1 MHMSDEANKEL
12 LVINAVLKNKDIQA
26 LFGHNMDD
34 LMVGYKD
41 IWDSI
46 KAYHARYRT
55 IPDIEVIQ
63 ERFDD
68 LDKVEVK
75 GDTSYY
81 VDALKEEFIK
91 NRMEN
96 LASAAGSAI
105 KAGDTAPRVL
115 AELQAEL
122 SKLNRFSNAAR
133 DLNVMD
139 FPAAETHYDE
149 VRARALAN
157 GGVPGVPTGVD
168 FIDSAYT
175 SGLAGG
181 DLVIVLGW
189 TGRAKSLFT
198 TLVACNAHDFG
209 GKPMIVSLE
218 MSGEKVR
225 DRIWTIKGSGLFSNS
240 ALTLGDI
247 AKDDM
252 HSFAAKQAG
261 KHEFIVVSNDGVG
274 EMTPNVIQAK
284 IDQHKPTM
292 LIFDYAQLGSDNA
305 NSQDMTARM
314 RNMSKEF
321 KALAVA
327 NNIPVI
333 LISSATPDNAAASK
347 TPPTIE
353 QVAWSKQLAYDAD
366 LAFAV
371 HKHDD
376 SDVVEIVCR
385 KNRNG
390 PMFTGYLIWDIDRGL
405 IDEKFD
411 LDTQD

>member
-1 MHMSDEANKEL
+1 MAR
-12 LVINAVLKNKDIQA
+12 AAAAAGLK
-26 LFGHNMDD
+26 
-34 LMVGYKD
+34 
-41 IWDSI
+41 I
-46 KAYHARYRT
+46 KG
-55 IPDIEVIQ
+55 
-63 ERFDD
+63 
-68 LDKVEVK
+68 
-75 GDTSYY
+75 GDTS
-81 VDALKEEFIK
+81 
-91 NRMEN
+91 
-96 LASAAGSAI
+96 
-105 KAGDTAPRVL
+105 PRVL
-115 AELQAEL
+115 AELQADL

-139 FPAAETHYDE
+139 FEAAEQHYDE

-198 TLVACNAHDFG
+198 TLVACNAHEFG

-225 DRIWTIKGSGLFSNS
+225 DRIYTIKGSGLFANS

-247 AKDDM
+247 AKDDLR
-252 HSFAAKQAG
+252 SFAKRYEE
-261 KHEFIVVSNDGVG
+261 KSDFIVVSNDGVG
-274 EMTPNVIQAK
+274 EMTPNIIQAK

-333 LISSATPDNAAASK
+333 LISSATPDNAAAAK

-371 HKHDD
+371 HKHDE
-376 SDVVEIVCR
+376 SDNVEIVCR

-390 PMFTGYLIWDIDRGL
+390 PLFTGYLIWDIDNGV
-405 IDEKFD
+405 ITESFD
-411 LDTQD
+411 LPDIQD

>member
-1 MHMSDEANKEL
+1 METEVSKEL
-12 LVINAVLKNKDIQA
+12 LVINAVLKNKDIQT

-41 IWDSI
+41 IWTSI
-46 KAYHARYRT
+46 KNYHAKYRT

-63 ERFDD
+63 ERFED

-81 VDALKEEFIK
+81 VDSLKEEFIA
-91 NRMEN
+91 NNMARA
-96 LASAAGSAI
+96 ASVAGLKI
-105 KAGDTAPRVL
+105 RDGDTSPRVL

-139 FPAAETHYDE
+139 FEAAEQHYDE

-198 TLVACNAHDFG
+198 TLVACNAHEFG
-209 GKPMIVSLE
+209 GKPMIISLE

-240 ALTLGDI
+240 GLTLGDI

-252 HSFAAKQAG
+252 RSFAQKQAG

-274 EMTPNVIQAK
+274 EMTPNVAQAK

-292 LIFDYAQLGSDNA
+292 LIFDYAQLGSDNG
-305 NSQDMTARM
+305 NSLDMTARM
-314 RNMSKEF
+314 RNMSKEW

-327 NNIPVI
+327 NNIPII

-371 HKHDD
+371 HKHDE